1 MCLRFPCCI
10 YVDLLLAL
18 PMSTS
23 NISRTKRSSIPAA
36 GAWFHCE
43 LLFLAYLAV
52 VSAMRTCQK
61 GSYGFKTSYK
71 IASRDGICMFEICD
85 RSVELEKLH
94 LPSARCINCRPRAL
108 ILLTHDVWGA
118 GKPMDQ
124 GGFAANE
131 NPFSIMYPG
140 KIDQRGVYT
149 VSGSHTFRTERLE

>member
-23 NISRTKRSSIPAA
+23 NISRTKRSIIPTA

-43 LLFLAYLAV
+43 LLFLTYLAV

-71 IASRDGICMFEICD
+71 IASRDRICMFEICD
-85 RSVELEKLH
+85 RSVELKKLH

-108 ILLTHDVWGA
+108 IVPTYDVWGA
-118 GKPMDQ
+118 GEPMNQ
-124 GGFAANE
+124 VGFAGHGNL
-131 NPFSIMYPG
+131 FSRMYPG
-140 KIDQRGVYT
+140 KIDQRG
-149 VSGSHTFRTERLE
+149 SHTFKTEPCE